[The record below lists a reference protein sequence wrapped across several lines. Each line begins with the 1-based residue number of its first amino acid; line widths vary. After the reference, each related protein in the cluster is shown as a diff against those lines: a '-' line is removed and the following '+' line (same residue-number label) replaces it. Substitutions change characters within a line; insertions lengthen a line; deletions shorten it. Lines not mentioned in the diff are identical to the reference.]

1 MNAKPRRPP
10 KERPPDPHAA
20 GAPWRLFI
28 AIPMPEPVR
37 ALIGEI
43 VADLGGDDAPVR
55 WTAAGQSHLTLHFLG
70 ETDPAQAELLRLSFP
85 SFANRRAAFEI
96 ETGALGCFPESS
108 PPNVVWLGLS
118 RGGHELT
125 ALHRDIG
132 QALARLS
139 FEPEERA
146 FRPHIT
152 LGRVRDGVDRPTA
165 ERLRTR
171 VLDPARRARLLA
183 ETATIPVREV
193 HLIRSYLEK
202 SGARHETIAVAKLLP
217 SG

>member
-1 MNAKPRRPP
+1 MKAKPRRPS

-28 AIPMPEPVR
+28 AMPMPEPVQ
-37 ALIGEI
+37 AMIAKI
-43 VADLGGDDAPVR
+43 VDELGGNDAPVR

-70 ETDPAQAELLRLSFP
+70 ETEPAQAELLRMSFP
-85 SFANRRAAFEI
+85 TFASRRAAFEL
-96 ETGALGCFPESS
+96 ETGALGCFPESG

-118 RGGHELT
+118 SGGHELT

-139 FEPEERA
+139 FEPEERS

-165 ERLRTR
+165 DRLRSLA
-171 VLDPARRARLLA
+171 LDPSRRARLLA
-183 ETATIPVREV
+183 ETATIPVREI
-193 HLIRSYLEK
+193 HLVRSYLERA
-202 SGARHETIAVAKLLP
+202 GARHETIAIAKLLP
-217 SG
+217 SA